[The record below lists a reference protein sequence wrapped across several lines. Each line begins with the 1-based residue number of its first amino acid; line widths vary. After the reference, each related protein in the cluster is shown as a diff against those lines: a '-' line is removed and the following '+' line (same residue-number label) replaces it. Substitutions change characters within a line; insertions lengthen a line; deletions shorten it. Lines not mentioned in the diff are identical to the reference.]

1 MGSRTAGVTD
11 QPPGAGVVEVA
22 TQERG
27 DENIRT
33 TLTADPGTAGT
44 TLAVTS
50 AVLFPA
56 TNGYKVRVEN
66 EVMTVTEGAGTL
78 SWTVTRGVDGTS
90 NVAHASGVA
99 VAQVAALQQVI
110 VKSERVASF
119 KGTAS
124 SFRTLGN
131 AATPQ
136 NLFSIENAAGSAVL
150 LAVRRLTIQMDATV
164 ASIAVA
170 SQFKTGR
177 PTGLPTGGTVLGKA
191 PLFDTALTSSASVV
205 VRGATASDGGA
216 ATAITATGGVTGW
229 HQFAMRMHTLVG
241 QILMDDEPLIPALC
255 DDEPVILRAGEALLV
270 QIVQAAAANNAATNH
285 HVVNCMFEEFTLP

>member
-1 MGSRTAGVTD
+1 
-11 QPPGAGVVEVA
+11 
-22 TQERG
+22 
-27 DENIRT
+27 
-33 TLTADPGTAGT
+33 
-44 TLAVTS
+44 LAVAS
-50 AVLFPA
+50 AALFPA

-66 EVMTVTEGAGTL
+66 EVMTVDAGAGTL

-99 VAQVAALQQVI
+99 AAQVAALQQII

-119 KGTAS
+119 KGTVS
-124 SFRTLGN
+124 TFRTIGN

-136 NLFSIENAAGSAVL
+136 NLLSIENAAGSGVL
-150 LAVRRLTIQMDATV
+150 VAVRRMTIQMDATV

-170 SQFKTGR
+170 SQFKTSR

-205 VRGATASDGGA
+205 ARGATASDGGVA
-216 ATAITATGGVTGW
+216 SAITAIGGVTGW

-241 QILMDDEPLIPALC
+241 QVLMDDEPLIPTLC

-285 HVVNCMFEEFTLP
+285 HVVNAMIEEFILP

>member
-1 MGSRTAGVTD
+1 
-11 QPPGAGVVEVA
+11 VA

-33 TLTADPGTAGT
+33 TLTADPGTGT
-44 TLAVTS
+44 TLAVAS
-50 AVLFPA
+50 AALFPA

-66 EVMTVTEGAGTL
+66 EVMTVTAGAGTL

-90 NVAHASGVA
+90 NVAHASGVV

-119 KGTAS
+119 KGTAA

-131 AATPQ
+131 TASPQ
-136 NLFSIENAAGSAVL
+136 NLFSIENGAGSEVL
-150 LAVRRLTIQMDATV
+150 VGLRRLTVQMDSTA
-164 ASIAVA
+164 ALIAVA
-170 SQFKTGR
+170 SQFKPSR
-177 PTGLPTGGTVLGKA
+177 PTSLPTGGTVLGKA
-191 PLFDTALTSSASVV
+191 PLIDTALTSSASVV

-216 ATAITATGGVTGW
+216 ATAITAVGGVTGW

-241 QILMDDEPLIPALC
+241 QVLMEDQSLIPALC
-255 DDEPVILRAGEALLV
+255 DNDPVILRAGEALLV
-270 QIVQAAAANNAATNH
+270 QAVQATPANNKATDHYVINA
-285 HVVNCMFEEFTLP
+285 MFEEFTLP